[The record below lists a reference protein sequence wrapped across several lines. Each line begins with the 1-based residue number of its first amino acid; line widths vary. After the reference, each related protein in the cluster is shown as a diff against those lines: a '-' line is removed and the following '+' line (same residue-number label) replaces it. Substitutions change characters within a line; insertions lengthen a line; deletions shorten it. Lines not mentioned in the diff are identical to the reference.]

1 MLGLHLVVPPHTPLK
16 ILCAWLRKTD
26 GSHELQPSVS
36 ARTMIHRRVELQ
48 GVPRLANEVAMVDN
62 TGAIF
67 RGVWGE
73 TTKDFF

>member
-16 ILCAWLRKTD
+16 ILCACLRKTD

-36 ARTMIHRRVELQ
+36 ARTRHIVVELQ
-48 GVPRLANEVAMVDN
+48 GVPRLANEVAMVDI